1 VTGVDADLVV
11 IQDSAAAFGVKKW
24 TLANMFAYVTTK
36 ILAIAA
42 KATPIGADLILI
54 KDSAA
59 PTTLKLST
67 FTQVWTSIYLALAKL
82 VKLDEFAAP
91 TDVTTLDATV
101 SAHGLMPKLD
111 KIKLDAMVGDVD
123 GTLATGAN
131 ADFVAAKLVYNKTCS
146 DSSGDDVIDL
156 HDATVV
162 GRVLTIYLGT
172 KSGSDNAVITPVTK
186 LGYSTIT
193 LDAANEM
200 ATLQWQGAT
209 LGWVI
214 LHTTGT
220 VA

>member
-1 VTGVDADLVV
+1 VKPTPVDADQFA
-11 IQDSAAAFGVKKW
+11 IMDSAASNAIKKTTITGWWTNYALPKVKAVKIDE
-24 TLANMFAYVTTK
+24 LAA
-36 ILAIAA
+36 
-42 KATPIGADLILI
+42 G
-54 KDSAA
+54 
-59 PTTLKLST
+59 
-67 FTQVWTSIYLALAKL
+67 
-82 VKLDEFAAP
+82 

-111 KIKLDAMVGDVD
+111 KIKLDALVGDTD
-123 GTLATGAN
+123 GTLVTGAN
-131 ADFVAAKLVYNKTCS
+131 ADLVAAKMVYNKTCS
-146 DSSGDDVIDL
+146 DSDGDDVIDL

-200 ATLQWQGAT
+200 ATLQWQGST
-209 LGWVI
+209 VGWVI